1 MLLKLLLDLF
11 CHLFQVEQ
19 LCFLILHVRVDLED
33 RDASA
38 IRAVQAGRPIH
49 ACVWACSELL
59 VRHRPNSV
67 RLLRDP
73 AIKLLLNIVFR
84 KLRQLQIY

>member
-11 CHLFQVEQ
+11 CHLLQVEQ
-19 LCFLILHVRVDLED
+19 LGFLILHARVQLED
-33 RDASA
+33 RDARA
-38 IRAVQAGRPIH
+38 VRAVQTGRPIH

-59 VRHRPNSV
+59 LRRGPDSV
-67 RLLRDP
+67 RLLRDA
-73 AIKLLLNIVFR
+73 AIKLLLNIVLR